1 MASDIILQSL
11 KIKQFKGIKNLNIN
25 FSPETDIYGEN
36 GVGKTT
42 IFDAFYFLLFSKDSK
57 DRTKFDVQPLDN
69 EGNKIHHLETELE
82 GILKVDGQEITI
94 RKIFKEKWSK
104 TRGKAKTEFKGYET
118 LHYINDVPQKESE
131 YKKYVDSLI
140 DESTFKLITN
150 PMYFPELNWKKRR
163 EILIPITG
171 DVDTKDVINYNDK
184 LKPLE
189 GVLNNGID
197 NFIKAIK
204 EKIKRY
210 EKDREQIPHRIDE
223 LTNAIEE
230 HDYKELT
237 SKREEIQIKIDSLD
251 EQIADKGKAGDIL
264 ISKREELF
272 DLKTELQDKIH
283 RAKEEALKPRNK
295 LNEEVYKTKNEI
307 DELAREL
314 EGIDKKI
321 LDSNVAISKKNEE
334 LNLLRSEYKK
344 IKARELNIDESKF
357 ICPTCE
363 RDLPKENIEEQK
375 KVMEENF
382 NIIKASDLKDNKR
395 QGMSVVNEIKS
406 FEEKIISWKKDEV
419 EFTSKLNSL
428 KEILLTKQKELKEF
442 SISNV
447 IVPGKKNLEEK
458 IKALGAEIEAFNT
471 EDTTTLKEEK
481 KQLQIKLMEIDKLL
495 ATEEINNKN
504 KNRIAELEDLEKEL
518 SSKIAKLEGQEI
530 LAEEFIRTKVE
541 LLEEKVN
548 SKFKYVKFKMFKD
561 QINGGLEECCEP
573 LVGGVPFTS
582 NLNTAAKINAGIDI
596 INTLSRFYGVRAPIF
611 IDNRE
616 SVNKLIETDSQIIN
630 LFVSEDKELRIENK
644 INILKEASK
653 IAKQLEKNK

>member
-1 MASDIILQSL
+1 MASDISLQSL

-25 FSPETDIYGEN
+25 FSPETNIYGGN

-57 DRTKFDVQPLDN
+57 DRTKFDVQPLDD

-118 LHYINDVPQKESE
+118 LHYVNDVPQKESE

-197 NFIKAIK
+197 NFIKATK

-230 HDYKELT
+230 HNYKELT

-251 EQIADKGKAGDIL
+251 EQMADKGKAGDIL

-283 RAKEEALKPRNK
+283 KVKEEALKPRNK

-321 LDSNVAISKKNEE
+321 LDSNVTISKKNEE

-363 RDLPKENIEEQK
+363 RALPKENIEEQK
-375 KVMEENF
+375 K
-382 NIIKASDLKDNKR
+382 SYGR
-395 QGMSVVNEIKS
+395 
-406 FEEKIISWKKDEV
+406 
-419 EFTSKLNSL
+419 KL
-428 KEILLTKQKELKEF
+428 
-442 SISNV
+442 
-447 IVPGKKNLEEK
+447 
-458 IKALGAEIEAFNT
+458 
-471 EDTTTLKEEK
+471 
-481 KQLQIKLMEIDKLL
+481 
-495 ATEEINNKN
+495 
-504 KNRIAELEDLEKEL
+504 
-518 SSKIAKLEGQEI
+518 
-530 LAEEFIRTKVE
+530 
-541 LLEEKVN
+541 
-548 SKFKYVKFKMFKD
+548 
-561 QINGGLEECCEP
+561 
-573 LVGGVPFTS
+573 
-582 NLNTAAKINAGIDI
+582 
-596 INTLSRFYGVRAPIF
+596 
-611 IDNRE
+611 
-616 SVNKLIETDSQIIN
+616 
-630 LFVSEDKELRIENK
+630 
-644 INILKEASK
+644 
-653 IAKQLEKNK
+653 